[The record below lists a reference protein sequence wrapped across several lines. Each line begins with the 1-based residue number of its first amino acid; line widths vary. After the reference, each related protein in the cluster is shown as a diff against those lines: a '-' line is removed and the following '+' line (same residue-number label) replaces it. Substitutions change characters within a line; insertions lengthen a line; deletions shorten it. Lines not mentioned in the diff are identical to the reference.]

1 MKTTNYSLFSM
12 MKTNRPINNGLVKRL
27 QESMNEFGFLE
38 SRPVI
43 VDKNF
48 YIIDGQ
54 HRFTAAKNLNL
65 PINYAIEDINAE
77 SAMIKLNAN
86 QVMWRLEEYIMHHA
100 SSGIPFYKELLKYNE
115 NYKLGASNAIIIL
128 CGYSVKAIQ
137 IKDGK
142 NFEVNPNTDN
152 IVDFILYSKDLIG
165 FAKTKHFVNAVTIL
179 HKKTTPEN
187 INKIKSKI
195 QIVRQQVSSTDYLI
209 VFENILNRHK
219 KTSESKIRLA

>member
-1 MKTTNYSLFSM
+1 

-77 SAMIKLNAN
+77 RAMIKLNAN
-86 QVMWRLEEYIMHHA
+86 QVVWRIEEYITHHA
-100 SSGIPFYKELLKYNE
+100 NTGIKLYQEIVRYNE
-115 NYKLGASNAIIIL
+115 SYKLGVSNAVIIVG
-128 CGYSVKAIQ
+128 GYKLRPSSLR
-137 IKDGK
+137 DGK
-142 NFEVNPNTDN
+142 VFEVNPNTDN
-152 IVDFILYSKDLIG
+152 VIEFIMYAKNILS
-165 FAKTKHFVNAVTIL
+165 FAKTTKFVTAVTML
-179 HKKTTPEN
+179 HKKTTLDN
-187 INKIKSKI
+187 INKVKSKL
-195 QIVRQQVSSTDYLI
+195 QIVQEQVNVTDYLI
-209 VFENILNRHK
+209 IFENILNKYK
-219 KTSESKIRLA
+219 KSGENKIKLV